1 LLLASPACK
10 VSFRINKVMS
20 HQKRVISLAVICAF
34 ALALLAANLPA
45 GVTRAFSLQQAK
57 KRRAQKPA
65 PTKPTNDREALAKR
79 AAPSGTVKDRLGEDD
94 GYGIVIFYSATVHG
108 NLEVCGCPIH
118 PLGGV
123 ARRAGYINAFRQ
135 RSPDAAVLQVDAGY
149 IFSDDLNAAG
159 DALREDARLMNDWIV
174 RANDVMNLDVVNLG
188 YRDLRYADL
197 LLRPDAKLRAE
208 KSAIISSNIKAA
220 DAAHISPAPYV
231 IKTITG
237 KRLSGPVRI
246 AFIGVSD
253 IAPDDQKGAVKAS
266 GFVINDP
273 YEAVKAALAEVHDQV
288 DVTVVV
294 GFLSLPAVNRLARQ
308 NDDLDV
314 IINTDERGLVPD
326 PRQINNALVVYAAKE
341 TKHLGEL
348 RLYTDKDGAVDRF
361 TARYIQL
368 DEVIPDDPPM
378 AAMTKQARQEIDVVQ
393 NRLAEEEAKTFAA
406 ANPNAQDSPY
416 VLSETC
422 AKCHQAEYEVW
433 QKSRH
438 SHAFAA
444 LETKQRT
451 FDAACIGCHSLG
463 FQKPGG
469 FVNIRATPQL
479 ANVQC
484 ESCHGPGAAHVAAPA
499 AGNYKTP
506 PKNQSCLICHD
517 RENSPDFDFAK
528 YWPVVAHTNTFKQ
541 ARANDAKVKAKPAAR
556 RPRKK

>member
-1 LLLASPACK
+1 
-10 VSFRINKVMS
+10 MS
-20 HQKRVISLAVICAF
+20 HHKHHQRAISLAIICVY
-34 ALALLAANLPA
+34 ALAVAVVNLPA
-45 GVTRAFSLQQAK
+45 SVVRALSLMSGQQSK
-57 KRRAQKPA
+57 KRSPQKPT
-65 PTKPTNDREALAKR
+65 PIKPTNDREALAKKP
-79 AAPSGTVKDRLGEDD
+79 ALSGTVKDRLGEDD
-94 GYGIVIFYSATVHG
+94 GYSIVVFYSATVHG

-123 ARRAGYINAFRQ
+123 ARRAGYINAFKK

-159 DALREDARLMNDWIV
+159 KGLREDARLMNDWIV
-174 RANDVMNLDVVNLG
+174 RANEAMNLDVVNLG
-188 YRDLRYADL
+188 FRDLRYADL
-197 LLRPDAKLRAE
+197 LLRPDAPSDKMPKAE
-208 KSAIISSNIKAA
+208 KSAILSSNIKAI
-220 DAAHISPAPYV
+220 DAGHVNPAPYV
-231 IKTITG
+231 IKTVTA
-237 KRLSGPVRI
+237 KRLSQPVRI

-253 IAPDDQKGAVKAS
+253 LAPEEQQAAVKAS

-273 YEAVKAALAEVHDQV
+273 FEAVKAALAEVRDQV

-294 GFLSLPAVNRLARQ
+294 GFLSLPAVNKLARQ
-308 NDDLDV
+308 NDDLDL

-348 RLYTDKDGAVDRF
+348 RFYTDKAGAVERF
-361 TARYIQL
+361 TARYVQL
-368 DEVIPDDPPM
+368 DEVIPDDVQM
-378 AAMTKQARQEIDVVQ
+378 GAMTKQARQEIDVVQ
-393 NRLAEEEAKTFAA
+393 NRLAEEEAKAYVADTSQ
-406 ANPNAQDSPY
+406 PSPY
-416 VLSETC
+416 VQSETC
-422 AKCHQAEYEVW
+422 AKCHQAEYDVW

-444 LETKQRT
+444 LETKNRT

-463 FQKPGG
+463 FQQPGG
-469 FVNIRATPQL
+469 FVNIKATPQL

-484 ESCHGPGAAHVAAPA
+484 ESCHGPGAGHIAGPA

-528 YWPVVAHTNTFKQ
+528 YWPVIAHTNTFRQ
-541 ARANDAKVKAKPAAR
+541 PVPAAANSKAKPAIR
-556 RPRKK
+556 RAIKKP